1 MIFYDTIYIL
11 IAGSIFFVNIKNYK
25 KLNKEYKNKI
35 EEHIL
40 FIIVLLFFFIE
51 MTILTVIYLILKL
64 LMKN

>member
-11 IAGSIFFVNIKNYK
+11 IAVSIFFVNIKNYK
-25 KLNKEYKNKI
+25 KLNKEYKHKI

-64 LMKN
+64 LMEN